1 MAESKSK
8 SDVAK
13 RPVRAWYV
21 LRAISGK
28 EAKVKEVLDAAIRNT
43 DLGKYV
49 FQVLIPTEKVLTVRN
64 GKKVIKEKN
73 LYSGYVFVEAI
84 LHGEVLHELRN
95 TTNVI
100 DFLRGRDK
108 SALPEPLRQS
118 EVMRMLGAA
127 DELIDTTD
135 DGTNDFM
142 LGETVK
148 VNYGPF
154 IGFTGEIEEVDR
166 EKKKLKVM
174 VKIFGRK
181 TPLELEN
188 SQVERV

>member
-1 MAESKSK
+1 MAEGKK
-8 SDVAK
+8 
-13 RPVRAWYV
+13 AWYV

-43 DLGKYV
+43 DLGNYV

-64 GKKVIKEKN
+64 GKKTVKERN
-73 LYSGYVFVEAI
+73 LYSGYVFIEAN
-84 LHGEVLHELRN
+84 LQGEVIHELRN

-100 DFLRGRDK
+100 DFLGAK
-108 SALPEPLRQS
+108 GKGMTPEPLRQS
-118 EVMRMLGAA
+118 EVMRMLGTA
-127 DELIDTTD
+127 DLLADVSE
-135 DGTNDFM
+135 DGLNDYM
-142 LGETVK
+142 VGETVK
-148 VNYGPF
+148 VNFGPF
-154 IGFTGEIEEVDR
+154 SGFTGEIEEVDR
-166 EKKKLKVM
+166 ERKKLKVM